1 MKIVIFLAIST
12 ICIVFRPCLGQ
23 NLQAHPFL
31 TATSTRF
38 GPFIEGASVNRAGHL
53 FATNYGNA
61 NTLNQLGQFLPDQH
75 LLFADPQANTYYNG
89 IRFFN
94 DREAY
99 ATDMANHRVV
109 RLTLET
115 VGNTTTVTGSS
126 TFCQNSNMLQPNDL
140 AISRSGIVF
149 LSGMNWSDNTDETDG
164 DIWSCTQQGT
174 ALLLDRLGRT
184 NGIELSVD
192 ESHLY
197 VSESYNRGGTPY
209 IQRIWVYDVNNQ
221 FVSNKQLFADFAN
234 IDNSVSVDIDGM
246 RTDMLDNLYVTRN
259 GGRSVTI
266 FNRSG
271 TVIGT
276 IGLNFAR
283 PTNLEFGGPYG
294 TTLFI
299 VGSCE
304 QDWPGILGCADQI
317 QMTAPG
323 RAWSNLQN

>member
-1 MKIVIFLAIST
+1 MKLVILLVST
-12 ICIVFRPCLGQ
+12 IGIGFGPSSGQ
-23 NLQAHPFL
+23 NIQAHPFL
-31 TATSTRF
+31 TVTSTRF
-38 GPFIEGASVNRAGHL
+38 GPFIEGASVNRAGHM

-61 NTLNQLGQFLPDQH
+61 NTLNQLGQFFPGQQFV
-75 LLFADPQANTYYNG
+75 FADPQANTYYNG

-94 DREAY
+94 DREAF
-99 ATDMANHRVV
+99 ATDMVNHRVV

-115 VGNTTTVTGSS
+115 IANTTTVTGSS

-140 AISRSGIVF
+140 AISRSGIIF
-149 LSGMNWSDNTDETDG
+149 LSGMNWSDNTVDTDG
-164 DIWSCTQQGT
+164 DIWSCTPQGT

-184 NGIELSVD
+184 NGIELSAD
-192 ESHLY
+192 ERHLY
-197 VSESYNRGGTPY
+197 VSESYNRDGTPY

-221 FVSNKQLFADFAN
+221 FISNKQLFADFAN

-246 RTDMLDNLYVTRN
+246 RTDMSNNLYVTRN
-259 GGRSVTI
+259 GGRAVTI
-266 FNRSG
+266 FNQSG

-304 QDWPGILGCADQI
+304 QDWPGILGCVDQI

-323 RAWSNLQN
+323 RAWSNLQG